1 MSYHPPPQQPLGH
14 PPAGIRPPSAAMPPG
29 MPPPGLPPPPP
40 FPGPPPG
47 FPPPPM
53 PPPGTAGKKTNTD
66 SVVNALQS
74 AVNCFEDSMR
84 RQGGMAASI
93 SELDR
98 YRAFFLSFWLIITLA
113 FELYGTVFKYTR
125 A

>member
-53 PPPGTAGKKTNTD
+53 PPPGTAGKKTERFHET
-66 SVVNALQS
+66 S
-74 AVNCFEDSMR
+74 R
-84 RQGGMAASI
+84 RNG
-93 SELDR
+93 SEHFRVRSRVLFVILVDH
-98 YRAFFLSFWLIITLA
+98 YSTVA